1 MYKVFMVRN
10 LESSTKMVLLSILH
24 VSIIHNIVCWLM
36 HAVCLCSIQDRSRC
50 KKGFTVQ
57 IATCEDNVED
67 CRVLFMLLLTILAN
81 KNMRKRSN
89 TSTECGK
96 YTYTRVRNAESIPI
110 VYYCKGRFV
119 DRMHSYHR

>member
-1 MYKVFMVRN
+1 MYCGIGTTIAIPIYKVLPYLV
-10 LESSTKMVLLSILH
+10 
-24 VSIIHNIVCWLM
+24 IHNVCWLTY
-36 HAVCLCSIQDRSRC
+36 AVCLCSMQDRYKC

-67 CRVLFMLLLTILAN
+67 CRVFVMLLLTN
-81 KNMRKRSN
+81 FGQQKNMRKRSN

-110 VYYCKGRFV
+110 VYYCYRAVSPTGCTLTNR
-119 DRMHSYHR
+119 